1 MTTTQ
6 FWLIYIMSV
15 LSVFQGYYLLNVYKI
30 YGYTKPALSND
41 LFLTIVGSVSG
52 FMGAMRFVW
61 SASMDLIQ
69 ELPYKKVY
77 GT

>member
-1 MTTTQ
+1 M
-6 FWLIYIMSV
+6 
-15 LSVFQGYYLLNVYKI
+15 LNVYKI

-61 SASMDLIQ
+61 SATMDFIE